1 MKCEHCGSEIKEND
15 KYCLECGH
23 KIKQI
28 IKPEVIPYRSS
39 EGNVYYNFGEKP
51 NQLSGGQAFRLYLIF
66 FIIAAILAFI
76 GYSYVNKDKKEIDN
90 FNFNQININEVL

>member
-1 MKCEHCGSEIKEND
+1 MFKNKKNNKNDSELKELMSTPRG
-15 KYCLECGH
+15 KA
-23 KIKQI
+23 I
-28 IKPEVIPYRSS
+28 VF
-39 EGNVYYNFGEKP
+39 FG
-51 NQLSGGQAFRLYLIF
+51 AYLIF